1 MRRKFTNA
9 SKVIGLK
16 KLPFIANRI
25 IFFIA
30 GFIFFAAGE
39 TMVPAQSLK
48 FQDDFE
54 SGLKRW
60 ELYGNGGAEIIDSG
74 DPVHKQVLLLRP
86 QGDVYAL
93 VKKSAEWGGVRLEG
107 EVLFPDE
114 IDNYLGVVYNFQRRK
129 RRTDFGLIY
138 IKGNDSYLIV
148 NPHRDFNVNRT
159 LYEEYRTPLKGD
171 AAIRTGKWQ
180 RFKAE
185 IIGRSCHFY
194 VGNMNVPQLIFSSL
208 ELSSGAV
215 GLQPRSV
222 GGDVWVDN
230 ILITAINKFSYDG
243 ISLPNAPEYE
253 LEPLLTH
260 WEAIGPLAQTSD
272 DLARNPAKIKWN
284 QFRTDDRGAVVT
296 GRLVDYH
303 GPRTVAYFRTRVQS
317 GNDRLA
323 YLEISSVDDLAL
335 WVNGRFHWF
344 IPRRGLAWYDF
355 WKNAEHQGQ
364 RIPIELKKGANDLV
378 FRTRG
383 GVYASGGFFARIE

>member
-1 MRRKFTNA
+1 MRFFLRQITNFI
-9 SKVIGLK
+9 VGL
-16 KLPFIANRI
+16 
-25 IFFIA
+25 
-30 GFIFFAAGE
+30 IFFAAGASQIA
-39 TMVPAQSLK
+39 AQSVK
-48 FQDDFE
+48 FTDDFE
-54 SGLKRW
+54 SDLNGW
-60 ELYGNGGAEIIDSG
+60 ELYGQGAAQIIDSG
-74 DPVHKQVLLLRP
+74 DAVHKRVLLLRP

-114 IDNYLGVVYNFQRRK
+114 IDNYLGVVYNFQRRN

-171 AAIRTGKWQ
+171 AAIRAGKWQ

-185 IIGRSCHFY
+185 IIGNTCYFY
-194 VGNMNVPQLIFSSL
+194 VGNMEVPQIIFSAL

-230 ILITAINKFSYDG
+230 VAVTSINEFSYKG
-243 ISLPNAPEYE
+243 KTLPNAPKYE
-253 LEPLLTH
+253 SEPLLTN
-260 WEAIGPLAQTSD
+260 WETIGPFEQTND
-272 DLARNPAKIKWN
+272 ELARNPAKAGWS
-284 QFRTDDRGAVVT
+284 QFETDARGAVVT

-303 GPRTVAYFRTRVQS
+303 GPKTVAYFRTRVQS
-317 GNDRLA
+317 ENDRQAFLQ
-323 YLEISSVDDLAL
+323 ISTVDDLAL

-344 IPRRGLAWYDF
+344 IPRGGLAWYDF
-355 WKNAEHQGQ
+355 WKNPEHKGQ
-364 RIPIELKKGANDLV
+364 RIPIELRKGANDLI
-378 FRTRG
+378 FRVRG